1 MSNKH
6 FLDLKTHIAPLV
18 VVGSIIGA
26 ATLIAATLIAATLI
40 AAILTY
46 IPVIPLL
53 GFLFAAGTVAGVYY
67 AIWESLNNDNEG
79 NNR

>member
-18 VVGSIIGA
+18 VVGSIIG
-26 ATLIAATLIAATLI
+26 AATLI

>member
-18 VVGSIIGA
+18 VVGSIIG
-26 ATLIAATLIAATLI
+26 AATLIAATLI